1 MPHHLPGRGAS
12 GARLGLSLSVAGVQ
26 ASCRDALSWGRSTV
40 MWVKGVM
47 LVDSVVDMDTV
58 DRVMGLAGASQFRNT
73 IEPVAFA
80 SASAASFAVAGE
92 NIRLCILTPPEVARE
107 ASGQA

>member
-1 MPHHLPGRGAS
+1 
-12 GARLGLSLSVAGVQ
+12 
-26 ASCRDALSWGRSTV
+26 

-80 SASAASFAVAGE
+80 SAASFAVAGE